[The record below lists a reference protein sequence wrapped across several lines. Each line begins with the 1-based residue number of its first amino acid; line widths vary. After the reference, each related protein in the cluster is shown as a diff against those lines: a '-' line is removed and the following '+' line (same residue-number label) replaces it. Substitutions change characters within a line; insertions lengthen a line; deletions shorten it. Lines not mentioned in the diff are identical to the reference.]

1 MPCYTVTTTQVTLAK
16 NTDTRLLAKAAELLK
31 IGNLYTFDKAT
42 GTLTLRGSARNME
55 TELKRAY
62 AVQVARQAAQLGGWQ
77 VKQVDAF
84 NLELNKA

>member
-16 NTDTRLLAKAAELLK
+16 NTDIRLLAKAAELLK
-31 IGNLYTFDKAT
+31 ISNLYTFDKAS
-42 GTLTLRGSARNME
+42 GTLTLQGTARNME

-62 AVQVARQAAQLGGWQ
+62 AVQVAKQAAQLGGWQ